1 MAERSVV
8 TEANTVGI
16 PARAR
21 FAWRIISGG
30 QTGVDRAG
38 LDAALAAGLAI
49 GGWCPRGRRAED
61 GVIPEQYIMREAQT
75 DRYPE
80 RTRLNVRDADLTL
93 IFTDGALEGG
103 SALTAELAHKLHRPL
118 LVLDLAALSV
128 TAAAARLR
136 TWVAEHPTARVLNV
150 AGPRLSQAPEIPALV
165 RQVLHDVFIEWRAAG
180 DTAAGDP
187 APAPWPPERPQT
199 GVLPGLDG

>member
-1 MAERSVV
+1 MAERPVV
-8 TEANTVGI
+8 TEANPAGR
-16 PARAR
+16 PARAQL
-21 FAWRIISGG
+21 AWRIISGG

-61 GVIPEQYIMREAQT
+61 GVIPVQYIMREAQT
-75 DRYPE
+75 DKYPE
-80 RTRLNVRDADLTL
+80 RTRLNVRDSDLTL

-118 LVLDLAALSV
+118 LVLDLAEFSV
-128 TAAAARLR
+128 MAAAGRLR
-136 TWVAEHPTARVLNV
+136 AWVAEHPAARVLNV
-150 AGPRLSQAPEIPALV
+150 AGPRLSQAPALPALV
-165 RQVLHDVFIEWRAAG
+165 QKVLHDVFIAWRVADDA
-180 DTAAGDP
+180 

-199 GVLPGLDG
+199 GMIPGLDG